1 MRIGMVS
8 DTHGDVEAW
17 EKAMRLLEDCD
28 WVLHA
33 GDHLYNGAFNPVLS
47 SYHPRRLA
55 ELINSCPVP
64 MLHARGNCDSEV
76 DTVALR
82 DPLSPL
88 ILARLGELQ
97 FLVMHGHTHDE
108 DGLAALA
115 ERYRADV
122 LVRGHT
128 HQAGIRRRG
137 SLLVVNPGSISL
149 PAQGYPPTLAVL
161 EEGRLRLLRLDDG
174 SEFAGEDL

>member
-17 EKAMRLLEDCD
+17 EKAMRLLEGCD
-28 WVLHA
+28 WILHA
-33 GDHLYNGAFNPVLS
+33 GDHLYNGAFNPVLP
-47 SYHPRRLA
+47 SYYPKRLA
-55 ELINSCPVP
+55 ELMNSCPVP
-64 MLHARGNCDSEV
+64 VLHARGNCDSEV

-88 ILARLGELQ
+88 VLARLGELL

-108 DGLAALA
+108 EGLAALA

-128 HQAGIRRRG
+128 HLAGIRRHG
-137 SLLVVNPGSISL
+137 SLLAVNPGSISL
-149 PAQGYPPTLAVL
+149 PAEGNPPTLGIL
-161 EEGRLRLLRLDDG
+161 EDGRLRLLRLDDG